1 MDNSIYNIA
10 VKNMESNEISNY
22 ESDLYLKVTQVSEK
36 LIAEYEFKESV
47 RKFFSKVDKSYWFDI
62 PFAFDPF
69 WNKK

>member
-10 VKNMESNEISNY
+10 VEKMEIGEISHY
-22 ESDLYLKVTQVSEK
+22 QSDLYLKVTQVSEK
-36 LIAEYEFKESV
+36 IIAEYEFKQSV
-47 RKFFSKVDKSYWFDI
+47 RMFFSEVDKCYWFDI

>member
-10 VKNMESNEISNY
+10 VKNMESNEISNH

-36 LIAEYEFKESV
+36 LIAEYEFKGSV

-62 PFAFDPF
+62 PFAFNPF